1 MSSNSEWTQI
11 LTAAVEKSIAET
23 FSTTATTDS
32 TITADEMIAKMNDAM
47 KKIGPPPV
55 DPSSVVLDQIR
66 ARRVD
71 QIRSRREYIEAVEKE
86 NAAIQRK
93 WDKEFNGRV
102 LDIVRKALHRG
113 LVQVAILPEFKYDAR
128 TMSQT
133 TMDAPKIIEVR
144 YDKYRKDAYWHLREQ
159 AEKAVRASMR
169 PPNLHKVP

>member
-11 LTAAVEKSIAET
+11 LTAAVEKSVEDT
-23 FSTTATTDS
+23 LNPDGTLHREP

-55 DPSSVVLDQIR
+55 DPLRNVLDK
-66 ARRVD
+66 
-71 QIRSRREYIEAVEKE
+71 IRSRREYIEAVERE

-128 TMSQT
+128 TLSQT
-133 TMDAPKIIEVR
+133 TIDAPKIIEVR